1 MAASFATTILTREL
15 GWPVGLRGCLDCED
29 VFCRGDSCLLW
40 HTYHDMEDWIV
51 YDGDV
56 TIDDFLDKN
65 KPTKINF
72 INMGVFAGDPKQR
85 PREFQYPHAI
95 AEPQKTT
102 LLQEWEQRIKKQWR
116 ITRDYVQK
124 LAKKYA
130 YMSGKWIIYC
140 PR

>member
-1 MAASFATTILTREL
+1 MTCGSSRMLRLRKTAKTYFVLATAVCCGT
-15 GWPVGLRGCLDCED
+15 
-29 VFCRGDSCLLW
+29 
-40 HTYHDMEDWIV
+40 DMEDWIV

-65 KPTKINF
+65 QPTKIDFVNT
-72 INMGVFAGDPKQR
+72 GVVAGDPKQR

-102 LLQEWEQRIKKQWR
+102 LLQEWEQRIKKPGG
-116 ITRDYVQK
+116 ISHYYVQR

-130 YMSGKWIIYC
+130 YMSGKWVIYC

>member
-1 MAASFATTILTREL
+1 
-15 GWPVGLRGCLDCED
+15 
-29 VFCRGDSCLLW
+29 
-40 HTYHDMEDWIV
+40 MEDWII

-65 KPTKINF
+65 QPTKIP
-72 INMGVFAGDPKQR
+72 INMGVFAGDPKRR
-85 PREFQYPHAI
+85 PSAI

-102 LLQEWEQRIKKQWR
+102 LLQEWEQRIKKPGG
-116 ITRDYVQK
+116 ISHYYVHR

-130 YMSGKWIIYC
+130 YMSGKWVIYC

>member
-1 MAASFATTILTREL
+1 MKTYFVVATAVCCGT
-15 GWPVGLRGCLDCED
+15 
-29 VFCRGDSCLLW
+29 
-40 HTYHDMEDWIV
+40 HMEDWIV

-56 TIDDFLDKN
+56 TIDDFVDKN

-102 LLQEWEQRIKKQWR
+102 LLQEWEQRIKKPWR
-116 ITRDYVQK
+116 ITRNYVQK

>member
-1 MAASFATTILTREL
+1 
-15 GWPVGLRGCLDCED
+15 
-29 VFCRGDSCLLW
+29 
-40 HTYHDMEDWIV
+40 MEDWII

-65 KPTKINF
+65 QPTKIP
-72 INMGVFAGDPKQR
+72 INMGVFVRDPKQR
-85 PREFQYPHAI
+85 PSAI

-102 LLQEWEQRIKKQWR
+102 LLQEWEQRIKKPGG
-116 ITRDYVQK
+116 ISHYYVQR

-130 YMSGKWIIYC
+130 YMSGKWVIYC